1 MRRKSS
7 IKCPK
12 GSRSSQK
19 LDICTCEPLE
29 NVQNKPAQARS
40 WTFEHANRHKMSRR
54 KPLKPEVG
62 HLSMRTARKC
72 PEAPQAS
79 KQTGSAARKSTIKC
93 PKQAYSNLP
102 NPAVRTLRIQ
112 ITKKIQKNM
121 LSNQIMYL
129 QRQNLVL
136 TFDYNWEEKWH
147 KY

>member
-1 MRRKSS
+1 MIQRKTQLSVRS
-7 IKCPK
+7 RWNDFVENYWEDSK
-12 GSRSSQK
+12 GNCSGELTRVGW
-19 LDICTCEPLE
+19 TCAKEI
-29 NVQNKPAQARS
+29 
-40 WTFEHANRHKMSRR
+40 FHKMSKR

>member
-1 MRRKSS
+1 
-7 IKCPK
+7 
-12 GSRSSQK
+12 
-19 LDICTCEPLE
+19 
-29 NVQNKPAQARS
+29 
-40 WTFEHANRHKMSRR
+40 MS
-54 KPLKPEVG
+54 KTSLLKPEVG